1 MRREK
6 RETEIAIIPSIWFS
20 KCGVPSV
27 NRYKMHVLNIQLYT
41 VSYIHWLLMTFNET
55 QMLRMLRKKHEFN
68 LKCRKKNHLHML
80 WKGFGT
86 AVTLCLSHCWK
97 LKPSTSAH
105 AFQST
110 IYMTILQNNEMKPDK
125 WNKRKIALVCVCVFV
140 FTAKNFS
147 CLKKKN
153 KSDNLKKKSE
163 KLNVAC
169 PGNRFVFTSFSF
181 FYFFFTL
188 KLQIDWKRDKKTHV
202 KYDQYQCMIY
212 QVVTKFCNPGISLD
226 W

>member
-1 MRREK
+1 MRR
-6 RETEIAIIPSIWFS
+6 TV
-20 KCGVPSV
+20 GV

-41 VSYIHWLLMTFNET
+41 VSYLHWLQMTFNET
-55 QMLRMLRKKHEFN
+55 QMLRMLWKKHEFN

-97 LKPSTSAH
+97 LKPSMSAH

-110 IYMTILQNNEMKPDK
+110 IYMTILQNNQMKPDK
-125 WNKRKIALVCVCVFV
+125 WNNRKIALVCVCVRFHSEK
-140 FTAKNFS
+140 FFLPEKT
-147 CLKKKN
+147 N
-153 KSDNLKKKSE
+153 KSDNLKKKIWKIECCMPRKKICFHFIFIFHFFLYFETPNRLE
-163 KLNVAC
+163 K
-169 PGNRFVFTSFSF
+169 R
-181 FYFFFTL
+181 
-188 KLQIDWKRDKKTHV
+188 KKTHV
-202 KYDQYQCMIY
+202 KYDQYQCMIN